1 MKQFRLRLELV
12 TRRTRRAFEER
23 RRALRSGETVS
34 RPVPGDVSRRH
45 EAILRARGLYV
56 TFEER
61 YDDLVGLLCVAAQ
74 EGVTP
79 GREAKYREQRGW
91 FVSHY
96 ERVKP
101 EVSRF
106 LQADESDLAPGLWGH
121 RSCDAFEALF
131 RPGNIAAMLSADGG
145 NLIGRLMRTQA
156 ALAAWDETLRRAEEA
171 LIFYK

>member
-23 RRALRSGETVS
+23 RRALRSGETIS
-34 RPVPGDVSRRH
+34 RPLPGDVSRRH
-45 EAILRARGLYV
+45 EVIARTRALYV
-56 TFEER
+56 SFEER
-61 YDDLVGLLCVAAQ
+61 YDELVGLLCVAAQ

-79 GREAKYREQRGW
+79 GREAKYRERRGW

-96 ERVKP
+96 GRVKP

-106 LQADESDLAPGLWGH
+106 LLADAHDLAPGLWGH

-131 RPGNIAAMLSADGG
+131 LPGSIAATLSADGG

-156 ALAAWDETLRRAEEA
+156 ALAAWDESLRRAEEA
-171 LIFYK
+171 LVYY

>member
-1 MKQFRLRLELV
+1 VRQFRFSLELV

-23 RRALRSGETVS
+23 RRALRSGAALSPPTPAEVT
-34 RPVPGDVSRRH
+34 RRR
-45 EAILRARGLYV
+45 ESAARVRTLYIS
-56 TFEER
+56 FEEH

-79 GREAKYREQRGW
+79 GRESEDRERRRW

-96 ERVKP
+96 AQVKP

-106 LQADESDLAPGLWGH
+106 LQADTSDSTPSLWGH

-131 RPGNIAAMLSADGG
+131 LPGSIGAVLSADGG
-145 NLIGRLMRTQA
+145 NLIGRLIRTQT
-156 ALAAWDETLRRAEEA
+156 ALADWEETLHRADEV
-171 LIFYK
+171 YR